1 MFEPADNQRP
11 ASGNPQFDTTD
22 RKILLLKRR
31 LIREATMAVSMLE
44 RSLDALFALD
54 LEAAQGVRMS
64 DDSVDNEEVLIEQ
77 DAQQLLA
84 LHHPFGRAFRSL
96 IFILKV
102 NAELERVADHAC
114 SIAKQVPK
122 IKAALPPGATA
133 PWPTA
138 LRELAERVPALCH
151 QLMRAV
157 LDEDVPAARELVRA
171 DEIIDQLEKRLFE
184 ETFDLVARLKFG
196 GDEQSSLTIALLVH
210 RIGRE
215 LERVGDLM
223 ASVAE
228 DVVYVVTGE
237 IIRHEKRRRKA
248 AEATKG

>member
-1 MFEPADNQRP
+1 VFDTPDNLNRDLPGGQI
-11 ASGNPQFDTTD
+11 DTTD

-31 LIREATMAVSMLE
+31 LIREATFAISMLE
-44 RSLDALFALD
+44 NSLKALFALD
-54 LEAAQGVRMS
+54 LDAAQSVRLS
-64 DDSVDNEEVLIEQ
+64 DDNVDSEEVLIEQ
-77 DAQQLLA
+77 QCQQLLA

-102 NAELERVADHAC
+102 NAELERVADHAT

-122 IKAALPPGATA
+122 IASALPPGASM
-133 PWPTA
+133 PWPTS
-138 LRELAERVPALCH
+138 LTELAERVPALCH

-157 LDEDVPAARELVRA
+157 LDEDVQAARDLVRA
-171 DEIIDQLEKRLFE
+171 DKIIDELEKRLFE
-184 ETFDLVARLKFG
+184 ETAEMVQNLKW
-196 GDEQSSLTIALLVH
+196 GDNQRAPLAIGLLVY

-228 DVVYVVTGE
+228 DVVYVATGE
-237 IIRHEKRRRKA
+237 IIRHEKRRQKA
-248 AEATKG
+248 AQQG